1 MESSEIFLPP
11 NKLLVLRTHG
21 RYHVVE
27 IHDDVDKSVE
37 QPKKCRVSTR
47 CEANAKP
54 NTHWHD
60 TMVDNVQQG
69 NMLIFLAKNE
79 EKLNKFKSILVQK
92 QESEYVIRHD
102 ARVSLILN
110 NTVSK
115 NSVNLEK

>member
-1 MESSEIFLPP
+1 
-11 NKLLVLRTHG
+11 
-21 RYHVVE
+21 
-27 IHDDVDKSVE
+27 
-37 QPKKCRVSTR
+37 
-47 CEANAKP
+47 
-54 NTHWHD
+54 
-60 TMVDNVQQG
+60 MVDNVQQG